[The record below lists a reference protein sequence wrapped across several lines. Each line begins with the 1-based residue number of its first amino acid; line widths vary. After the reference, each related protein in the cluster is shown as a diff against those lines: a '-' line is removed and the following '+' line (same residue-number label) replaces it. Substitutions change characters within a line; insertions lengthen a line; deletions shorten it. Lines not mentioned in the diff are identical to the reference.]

1 MQTRKMAEIEAIW
14 RSRQPKPDDGH
25 PLLTFTLQTL
35 LARHEAYMASAERD
49 RLELTA
55 RIEQLEQDNTE
66 LEAKNRSVADEN
78 HILRDE
84 LERVNETVKD
94 AELNISLLEA
104 SLLDSQREVRRLEG
118 ATERALSLER
128 QIALLEEEQV
138 VLRTTIARTEEES
151 RTTMYRWRQAEKGL
165 SDVQEQL
172 ERMEKESRE
181 ERERHLEVI
190 GRMERQRA
198 MEKELNTAAGRLK
211 GAAAAKSMTDSKS
224 SGSVVSHFVRDL
236 LQDNANLQVG
246 MAELREMLLSSNDEI
261 QMLREQL
268 AYHQPAANQELS
280 PPTTLQAELAQKEP
294 PTPPQPPRVS
304 QELHIHHHYHVAHKA
319 EARKPKK
326 RRQGLTP
333 GVCTPPQLSAPTS
346 PVMSSAR
353 FQRGALSGPLL
364 SPNKPS
370 ASTAR
375 WSLQSEN
382 HSEFAPSSAPTSP
395 RSTNRDSLFDRV
407 PGLRS
412 PASPTTSV
420 DPTSPGWTQAHRKKV
435 SEYSIR
441 GISETAMFSAD
452 TPHRGHGYTQRP
464 RAMSR
469 SMMNDRSPTAYTSP
483 YTTDDIISPSF
494 AVYTGYGIN
503 NDAGVEDVLSPVS
516 SQFDSSVEQR
526 PRRLRRVISHESIIS
541 LSNGLD
547 IHTLGARP
555 SQLSLRPLGLTA
567 AGTNVSA
574 VIAQPTLLSSSAEGK
589 RGSVILRDSIAQK
602 LSAAKSR
609 QGGGRVVSTPSRG
622 RGPERDSEPASSR
635 GPSALGKLVSWRPW
649 GGSTSN
655 TSQSSTPVPRASASV
670 TAAATIPILRLPDD
684 AGSITSSMA
693 SNNLSK
699 TSQGSLSST
708 ATSTTTATAA
718 NAALAAMFRAPGINQ
733 PGPVPGFQ
741 EYWASQKRRGAP
753 SKVVVDDQAEVQEA
767 LREFIFLQGGLLS
780 LAYFTA
786 AAPVGDVEFEAAAS
800 ERILELQTQ
809 YQQNIHDAI
818 SNRTTGCT
826 TKNIRARKEW
836 SALTHP
842 ERASFIAAIHCLNT
856 LPALT
861 PLTKAPGARARY
873 DDFIVT
879 HIDQT
884 PFAHASGL
892 FLPFHRHLIHRF
904 EVALHAECGYAG
916 PVPYWDWTGS
926 YTDPRGAEVF
936 DGGEV
941 SLGGNGEF
949 ALDAP
954 GGVPGGVHAS
964 GHWQV
969 GLNALDVYASP
980 SDPVF
985 WLHHT
990 QVDRL
995 WTIWQGQDLAE
1006 RTYLVWGTGT
1016 AANDPPSDNVTLD
1029 TSMDFGIIGDPRTI
1043 REVSS
1048 TIDGDYCYVYE

>member
-1 MQTRKMAEIEAIW
+1 MQTREMAEIRAIW

-25 PLLTFTLQTL
+25 PSLTFALQTL

-78 HILRDE
+78 HTLRDE
-84 LERVNETVKD
+84 LERVNDTVKD
-94 AELNISLLEA
+94 AEANIGILEA
-104 SLLDSQREVRRLEG
+104 SLLDSQREVRRLEN
-118 ATERALSLER
+118 ATDRAISLER

-165 SDVQEQL
+165 SDIQEQL

-181 ERERHLEVI
+181 ERERHVEVI

-211 GAAAAKSMTDSKS
+211 GAAAAKSMTDSKN
-224 SGSVVSHFVRDL
+224 SGSV
-236 LQDNANLQVG
+236 DNAHLQVG

-268 AYHQPAANQELS
+268 AYHQPAASQELTS
-280 PPTTLQAELAQKEP
+280 PTTLQAELAQKEP

-304 QELHIHHHYHVAHKA
+304 QELHIHHHYHVTHKP
-319 EARKPKK
+319 EARKPRK

-333 GVCTPPQLSAPTS
+333 GVFTPPQLSAPTS
-346 PVMSSAR
+346 PIMSAAR
-353 FQRGALSGPLL
+353 FQRGTLSGPLL
-364 SPNKPS
+364 SPNEPS
-370 ASTAR
+370 PSTAR

-407 PGLRS
+407 PDLPS
-412 PASPTTSV
+412 PASPTTTV
-420 DPTSPGWTQAHRKKV
+420 DPTSPGWKQAHRKKI
-435 SEYSIR
+435 SEYSLR
-441 GISETAMFSAD
+441 SISETAMFPTD
-452 TPHRGHGYTQRP
+452 TPHRAHGYTQRP
-464 RAMSR
+464 HPMTR

-483 YTTDDIISPSF
+483 YTTDDVPSITSPSL
-494 AVYTGYGIN
+494 ATYTDYDSNTDIG
-503 NDAGVEDVLSPVS
+503 AEDVLSPAS

-526 PRRLRRVISHESIIS
+526 PRGLRRVISHESIVS

-547 IHTLGARP
+547 IHTLRARP
-555 SQLSLRPLGLTA
+555 SQLSLQPLGLTA

-574 VIAQPTLLSSSAEGK
+574 VTAQPTLLSSSAEGK
-589 RGSVILRDSIAQK
+589 RGSVILRDSMARK
-602 LSAAKSR
+602 FSTPKSR

-622 RGPERDSEPASSR
+622 RGPERDSGRTLSR
-635 GPSALGKLVSWRPW
+635 APSALGKLVSWRPW
-649 GGSTSN
+649 GGNSSNADTTNDTASPETSP
-655 TSQSSTPVPRASASV
+655 SSTPVLGASTSV
-670 TAAATIPILRLPDD
+670 TPAAAIPTLCLPDD
-684 AGSITSSMA
+684 GDSITSSTA
-693 SNNLSK
+693 SNNLSNIGK
-699 TSQGSLSST
+699 GQHTSDGHGSFSFQIPATRRIRLLT
-708 ATSTTTATAA
+708 A
-718 NAALAAMFRAPGINQ
+718 L
-733 PGPVPGFQ
+733 
-741 EYWASQKRRGAP
+741 
-753 SKVVVDDQAEVQEA
+753 
-767 LREFIFLQGGLLS
+767 
-780 LAYFTA
+780 
-786 AAPVGDVEFEAAAS
+786 EAAAS
-800 ERILELQTQ
+800 ARILELQTQ

-826 TKNIRARKEW
+826 TKSIRPRKEW
-836 SALTHP
+836 SGLTRP
-842 ERASFIAAIHCLNT
+842 QRAAFISAIHCLNT
-856 LPALT
+856 QPALT
-861 PLTKAPGARARY
+861 PPTKAPGARARY

-904 EVALHAECGYAG
+904 EHALRAPPCGYTG
-916 PVPYWDWTGS
+916 PMPYWDWTTS
-926 YTDPRGAEVF
+926 YTDPRAAEVF
-936 DGGEV
+936 DGGPY

-949 ALDAP
+949 ELDAP

-985 WLHHT
+985 WLHHA

-995 WTIWQGQDLAE
+995 WTIWQGQDLAA

-1029 TSMDFGIIGDPRTI
+1029 TSMDFGIIGDSRTI
-1043 REVSS
+1043 GEVSS